1 MAEKIEFDIKLES
14 DQLEWLESKVK
25 EYDLESVSKA
35 LRILLD
41 YNILESNEEEIFSE
55 ENMRCR
61 HCLLKRYNKLSIKK
75 INTTNIKDFAK
86 AEAIPY
92 TSDSTD
98 YYIKRLISFPDYSV
112 L

>member
-55 ENMRCR
+55 ENMRFR
-61 HCLLKRYNKLSIKK
+61 HC
-75 INTTNIKDFAK
+75 
-86 AEAIPY
+86 
-92 TSDSTD
+92 
-98 YYIKRLISFPDYSV
+98 
-112 L
+112 

>member
-25 EYDLESVSKA
+25 EYDLEIVSKA
-35 LRILLD
+35 LIILLD

-61 HCLLKRYNKLSIKK
+61 HC
-75 INTTNIKDFAK
+75 
-86 AEAIPY
+86 
-92 TSDSTD
+92 
-98 YYIKRLISFPDYSV
+98 
-112 L
+112 

>member
-25 EYDLESVSKA
+25 EYDLEGVSKA

-61 HCLLKRYNKLSIKK
+61 HC
-75 INTTNIKDFAK
+75 
-86 AEAIPY
+86 
-92 TSDSTD
+92 
-98 YYIKRLISFPDYSV
+98 
-112 L
+112 

>member
-1 MAEKIEFDIKLES
+1 MAEKIEFDMKLES

-55 ENMRCR
+55 KFIF
-61 HCLLKRYNKLSIKK
+61 LLKYL
-75 INTTNIKDFAK
+75 
-86 AEAIPY
+86 
-92 TSDSTD
+92 
-98 YYIKRLISFPDYSV
+98 
-112 L
+112 

>member
-1 MAEKIEFDIKLES
+1 MAEKIEFDIKLYS

-25 EYDLESVSKA
+25 EYDLEGVSKA

-61 HCLLKRYNKLSIKK
+61 HC
-75 INTTNIKDFAK
+75 
-86 AEAIPY
+86 
-92 TSDSTD
+92 
-98 YYIKRLISFPDYSV
+98 
-112 L
+112 